1 MIIKLFEVTLA
12 RMGVENEMGQVWYFR
27 MDTEGEPHWEAVR
40 WYPRV
45 RDELVQMSRGRSVS
59 KCVLEL

>member
-1 MIIKLFEVTLA
+1 
-12 RMGVENEMGQVWYFR
+12 MGVENEMGQVWYFR